1 MHQEILNNLKSDLE
15 KTVESFKSEIAR
27 FRTGKA
33 TPALVENLQVDY
45 YGQKMPLK
53 HIAAISAPQAKT
65 IVIQPWDKNAVIPI
79 QNAIQNSGL
88 GVSPI
93 VDGQIIRINLPALS
107 EESRRGLVKILHQE
121 AEECR
126 ITARQQREE
135 VWKKIQDLAGGGEIR
150 EDDKFRAKEEIQKT
164 VDGFNEKIKE
174 LAEKK
179 EEEIMTA

>member
-1 MHQEILNNLKSDLE
+1 MEKEILNKLKSDLE
-15 KTVESFKSEIAR
+15 KTVESFKSEIAGL
-27 FRTGKA
+27 RTGKA
-33 TPALVENLQVDY
+33 TPALVENIEVDY

-53 HIAAISAPQAKT
+53 HVAAISASQAKT
-65 IVIQPWDKNAVIPI
+65 IIIQSWDKNAVIPI

-107 EESRRGLVKILHQE
+107 EESRKDLVKILYQE
-121 AEECR
+121 AEQAR
-126 ITARQQREE
+126 ISVRQRREE
-135 VWKKIQDLAGGGEIR
+135 AWKEIQDLTDEGKIR
-150 EDDKFRAKEEIQKT
+150 EDDKFRAKEELQKT

-179 EEEIMTA
+179 EEEIMAA